1 VEEVAA
7 GRELKGM
14 RHSSEPDYYYEDYL
28 MSIVRRIYSRI
39 CPKPATA
46 FLYLSSSSRDEE
58 GERCA
63 GRENVPGMSRIH
75 STLQK
80 LVLGGEEKVPDAYKF
95 IGIDLSG
102 MHCAILLIDKR
113 VVSSVIFRVVG
124 TDLAEVPLA
133 ATSAQAEGQGYFQAL
148 FCCLKKLLGS
158 LAVKNVVVSA
168 LKEAEPMW
176 IK

>member
-46 FLYLSSSSRDEE
+46 FRYLSSSSRDEE

-80 LVLGGEEKVPDAYKF
+80 LVLGGEEKVPDACLDLIRKKSKF
-95 IGIDLSG
+95 TKIKKKGKVMKKKQSPDRPGVKWRVLYPHEKID
-102 MHCAILLIDKR
+102 R
-113 VVSSVIFRVVG
+113 VGDTEQFFMG
-124 TDLAEVPLA
+124 
-133 ATSAQAEGQGYFQAL
+133 AL
-148 FCCLKKLLGS
+148 D
-158 LAVKNVVVSA
+158 
-168 LKEAEPMW
+168 
-176 IK
+176 I

>member
-1 VEEVAA
+1 
-7 GRELKGM
+7 M
-14 RHSSEPDYYYEDYL
+14 
-28 MSIVRRIYSRI
+28 IYR
-39 CPKPATA
+39 T
-46 FLYLSSSSRDEE
+46 
-58 GERCA
+58 GE
-63 GRENVPGMSRIH
+63 
-75 STLQK
+75 
-80 LVLGGEEKVPDAYKF
+80 KF

-124 TDLAEVPLA
+124 KDLAEVPLA

-148 FCCLKKLLGS
+148 FCCLKRLLGS

-176 IK
+176 IKKFGFKKLTPGEV